1 MPFVLLLGDEVI
13 ASGPT
18 SDFGRVASDERVEFR
33 ASGAAW
39 DEADRLKDEARRAAC
54 AAEVQTRKARKE
66 ALGGDR
72 LVFAFT
78 AVWRYAAHRHGGD
91 VVAYPASKRIGSM
104 AGLRGKRKGRI
115 EHLHRLGDAVW
126 LDVPASAVLVALDEW
141 REAGCPRRKW
151 KRLGVGS
158 GPARDVL
165 CLPT

>member
-18 SDFGRVASDERVEFR
+18 SEFGRVASDERVEFR

-151 KRLGVGS
+151 KRLE
-158 GPARDVL
+158 AR
-165 CLPT
+165 P